1 MSLLSSSRVAVRSA
15 TLPPELLVACL
26 HTSTP
31 VYVRGQRTA
40 GGSGPSRT
48 RLVKD
53 LTPTGSSG
61 KLRVGRDRELPP
73 HKDRDRRD
81 DGYKSKMSQRLGR
94 REEARSPVKAPT
106 TSREL
111 PESLRLSSG
120 PHARDVMRNVDIR
133 PREAA
138 KPKVVNP
145 LSEDF
150 DLSRPAKSSSRYTEF
165 SSPPLMDGL
174 LKSVHDILGPDAEP
188 TPIQALAL
196 EHLLKAEPRTPEERA
211 RYQQWLL
218 ASETG
223 SGKSMAY
230 LLPVLQDL
238 KLAELSGAP
247 RRTDDPSVPRRAMNP
262 RALVLA
268 PTHELT
274 RQLAGFA
281 KELLHNVKLRV
292 VCASRANA
300 PSRKK
305 VTAAKMAEAVMDTPE
320 GDVDVSSEI
329 IMPPGAQQRPVDLL
343 VGTPS
348 KILELARG
356 RGWDYEQ
363 REAENSR
370 DDERRP
376 HRKFTVG
383 EPEMGLADVEWVIVD
398 EADVLFDPDFQEATR
413 LILADISAARGH
425 PVPFE
430 PELDLAPA
438 DPKSRPQPTPI
449 DYPFN
454 LVLTSATIPSSLA
467 AYISRFHPSLTRLA
481 SPHLHRLPSTL
492 KTEHFN
498 WTGGNRDADIEHRL
512 RRVWYEDLQR
522 GQRPLSKILVFCNK
536 SARAENLG
544 AYLREKGVANV
555 VLSRESDARKR
566 GSNHHL
572 DGFLRV
578 RRPERDGDEAAAPE
592 STPSEAAQAATPAPA
607 PASGAMSMEQLKD
620 VPHVMITTSLLS
632 RGLDFAPDVKHVF
645 IVDEP
650 RNMIDFLHRAGRSG
664 RAGEDGKVVVFGKA
678 KGRGSEKARVV
689 RKKVGALKA

>member
-1 MSLLSSSRVAVRSA
+1 MSLLSSSRCAVRSA

-40 GGSGPSRT
+40 GGSAPSRT

-53 LTPTGSSG
+53 LTPTGASG
-61 KLRVGRDRELPP
+61 KLKVARQRDPPP
-73 HKDRDRRD
+73 HTEKDRRN
-81 DGYKSKMSQRLGR
+81 DGYSSKMSQRLSR
-94 REEARSPVKAPT
+94 REEAKLPVTAPT
-106 TSREL
+106 SSRDL
-111 PESLRLSSG
+111 PQALRLSSG
-120 PHARDVMRNVDIR
+120 PHARDVMRNSEVR
-133 PREAA
+133 PRDTS
-138 KPKVVNP
+138 KTKVVNP

-150 DLSRPAKSSSRYTEF
+150 DLSKSAKSSSRYTEF
-165 SSPPLMDGL
+165 TSPPLMDGL
-174 LKSVHDILGPDAEP
+174 LKSVHDVLGPDAEP

-292 VCASRANA
+292 VCASRANT

-305 VTAAKMAEAVMDTPE
+305 VTAAKMAEAVMDTPD

-329 IMPPGAQQRPVDLL
+329 IMRPVAQQRPVDLL

-363 REAENSR
+363 REAEDSQEG
-370 DDERRP
+370 DRRS
-376 HRKFTVG
+376 HRKITVG
-383 EPEMGLADVEWVIVD
+383 EPEMGLADVEWVIID

-413 LILADISAARGH
+413 MILADISAARGH

-430 PELDLAPA
+430 PELNLAPA
-438 DPKSRPQPTPI
+438 DAKSRPQPTPI
-449 DYPFN
+449 EYPFN

-467 AYISRFHPSLTRLA
+467 AYISQFHPSLTRLA

-522 GQRPLSKILVFCNK
+522 GQRPLSKVLVFCNK

-544 AYLREKGVANV
+544 AYLREKGIANV
-555 VLSRESDARKR
+555 ALTRSSDARKR

-578 RRPERDGDEAAAPE
+578 RHPEEKGESADASASTSAEAAAAPG
-592 STPSEAAQAATPAPA
+592 AT
-607 PASGAMSMEQLKD
+607 SMEQLKD

-650 RNMIDFLHRAGRSG
+650 RNMVDFLHRAGRSG
-664 RAGEDGKVVVFGKA
+664 RAGEDGKVVVFGKS

-689 RKKVGALKA
+689 RQKVGALKA

>member
-1 MSLLSSSRVAVRSA
+1 MSLLSSSRVAARSA

-31 VYVRGQRTA
+31 TYIGGQRKA
-40 GGSGPSRT
+40 GGSAPSRT

-53 LTPTGSSG
+53 LKPAGSSG
-61 KLRVGRDRELPP
+61 KLRVAYQREPPP
-73 HKDRDRRD
+73 HKDRRD
-81 DGYKSKMSQRLGR
+81 SRKSDYDSKMSQRLSH
-94 REEARSPVKAPT
+94 REDARSPFRAPT
-106 TSREL
+106 SSRDL
-111 PESLRLSSG
+111 PSALKLSAG
-120 PHARDVMRNVDIR
+120 PHARDVMRNVEVR
-133 PREAA
+133 PRDMSKA
-138 KPKVVNP
+138 KVVNP

-150 DLSRPAKSSSRYTEF
+150 DLSKSIAPSSRYSEF
-165 SSPPLMDGL
+165 TSPPLMDGL
-174 LKSVHDILGPDAEP
+174 LKSVQDILGPDAEP
-188 TPIQALAL
+188 TPIQALTL
-196 EHLLKAEPRTPEERA
+196 EHILKAEPRTSEERA
-211 RYQQWLL
+211 QYHQWLL

-247 RRTDDPSVPRRAMNP
+247 RRTDDSSVPRRAMNP

-292 VCASRANA
+292 VCASRANT

-320 GDVDVSSEI
+320 GDVDISSEI
-329 IMPPGAQQRPVDLL
+329 LVRPGAQQRPVDLL

-363 REAENSR
+363 RDAEHAR
-370 DDERRP
+370 EGDRMPRR
-376 HRKFTVG
+376 RITVG
-383 EPEMGLADVEWVIVD
+383 EPEMGLADVEWVVVD

-413 LILADISAARGH
+413 MILADISAARGH

-430 PELDLAPA
+430 PELNLTPSE
-438 DPKSRPQPTPI
+438 PKARFQPTPV

-454 LVLTSATIPSSLA
+454 LILTSATIPSSLA
-467 AYISRFHPSLTRLA
+467 AYVSQFHPSLTRLA
-481 SPHLHRLPSTL
+481 SPHLHRLPATL
-492 KTEHFN
+492 KTEHFS

-512 RRVWYEDLQR
+512 RRVWFEDLAAGR
-522 GQRPLSKILVFCNK
+522 RPLSKVLMFCNK

-544 AYLREKGVANV
+544 ASLREKGIANV
-555 VLSRESDARKR
+555 VLTRESDARKH

-572 DGFLRV
+572 DGFLRD
-578 RRPERDGDEAAAPE
+578 RRADEQSADDPQPPASE
-592 STPSEAAQAATPAPA
+592 STPGAP
-607 PASGAMSMEQLKD
+607 PASRSPTGAESMEQLKD
-620 VPHVMITTSLLS
+620 MPHVMITTSLLS

-650 RNMIDFLHRAGRSG
+650 RNMVDFLHRAGRSG
-664 RAGEDGKVVVFGKA
+664 RAGEDGKVVVFGKS

-689 RKKVGALKA
+689 RRKVGALKA